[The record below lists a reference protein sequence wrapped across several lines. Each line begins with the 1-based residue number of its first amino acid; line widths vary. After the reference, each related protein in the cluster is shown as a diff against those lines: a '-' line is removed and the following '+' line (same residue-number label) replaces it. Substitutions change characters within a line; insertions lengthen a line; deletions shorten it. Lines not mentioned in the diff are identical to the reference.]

1 MPWRP
6 WQAATRR
13 AAAVPEPEIH
23 DGVPLA
29 PRSSLRV
36 GGPARWFTVASSA
49 ADVAAAH
56 AWSRRR
62 GAPMVVLG
70 GGTNVVVADAG
81 LDALVVAVQPRGLA
95 IEDEGDGLRVIAAA
109 GEPWDRV
116 VEAAVAAGGAG
127 LECLSGIPGLA
138 GGTPIQNVGAYG
150 QDVAGVI
157 EAVTVF
163 DTVAGATTRLAAAEC
178 GFAYRTSRFKGRDA
192 GRFVVCEVTF
202 RLRKGP
208 PTTAYAEVAASLA
221 RRGVAQPSVADVRAT
236 VIEIRR
242 RKAMVVDDAD
252 PDTRSVGSFFTNP
265 IVVPADAE
273 RAGVSAG
280 APAPVFAQPDGRV
293 KIPAAWLIERAGF
306 AKGTR
311 DGAVG
316 LSSRHTL
323 AIVTREG
330 ATAADVVRLA
340 ARIARRV
347 EDVFGVRLRP
357 EPVFLGFAGGEAQP
371 DVEYLLGTRT

>member
-1 MPWRP
+1 MPE
-6 WQAATRR
+6 AAIQRDV
-13 AAAVPEPEIH
+13 A
-23 DGVPLA
+23 LA

-36 GGPARWFTVASSA
+36 GGPARWFTEAASA

-56 AWSRRR
+56 AWSRSH
-62 GAPMVVLG
+62 AVPMVVLG

-95 IEDEGDGLRVIAAA
+95 IVDDGDTLTVTAAA
-109 GEPWDRV
+109 GEPWDGV
-116 VEAAVAAGGAG
+116 VEAAVARGGAG
-127 LECLSGIPGLA
+127 LECLSGIPGLT

-150 QDVAGVI
+150 QDVGGVI
-157 EAVTVF
+157 EGVAAF
-163 DTVAGATTRLAAAEC
+163 DTVTGALIRLTAADC
-178 GFAYRTSRFKGRDA
+178 GFAYRTSRFKADDA

-208 PTTAYAEVAASLA
+208 PTTTYADVAGALA
-221 RRGVAQPSVADVRAT
+221 RQQIAQPSVADVRAT
-236 VIEIRR
+236 VIDIRR
-242 RKAMVVDDAD
+242 RKAMVIDESD

-265 IVVPADAE
+265 IVTSGDADRAAS
-273 RAGVSAG
+273 RAGAQ
-280 APAPVFAQPDGRV
+280 PPVFPQVDGRV
-293 KIPAAWLIERAGF
+293 KLPAAWLIERAGF
-306 AKGTR
+306 ARGTR

-330 ATAADVVRLA
+330 ATAADVIRFA
-340 ARIARRV
+340 ARVARRV

-357 EPVFLGFAGGEAQP
+357 EPVFLGFGGGEAQP
-371 DVEYLLGTRT
+371 DVDYLQGARN